1 MLSDLAAAILKA
13 LNGELRGEQLIVSDG
28 TPRRWGDIGDWAV
41 RNGMLTELRY
51 SGGGKKLS
59 KRVSNARLNSRL
71 GPVLTHTDLLRELAQ
86 LEGSQPSQETS
97 PDP

>member
-1 MLSDLAAAILKA
+1 
-13 LNGELRGEQLIVSDG
+13 
-28 TPRRWGDIGDWAV
+28 
-41 RNGMLTELRY
+41 MLTGLRY

-86 LEGSQPSQETS
+86 LEGSQPRKDTS
-97 PDP
+97 PEP